1 MSPIRVLVV
10 DDSLTVRKH
19 LCDLLMSS
27 QGFELAGE
35 ASNGKQAI
43 ELCAAL
49 RPDVVTLDMAMPVMS
64 GLAATEYIMAHCP
77 TPILILSASTN
88 RGELFKTYDALAAGA
103 LDVLE
108 KPGNGESLPN
118 WEAQL
123 LSTLRVLSRVK
134 VITHPRGKL
143 TPCLGALEPATSVAH
158 HKVMA
163 IGASTGGPAALV
175 RVLETMPATIGV
187 PILIVQHLSAPFAE
201 ALAEWLDGQ
210 SPHTV
215 RFARDQQ
222 PLTSSGVWLAPAG
235 QHLVV
240 QGAQL
245 RLSNAAERHSCRPS
259 VDVLFESLALACGR
273 TAVACLL
280 TGMGRDGAE
289 GLLRIRQ
296 AGGHTIAQDEASSV
310 IYGMPRE
317 AALLGAASQILPL
330 SKIGAALAE
339 AVA

>member
-1 MSPIRVLVV
+1 MKPIRVLVV
-10 DDSLTVRKH
+10 DDSLTVRQH
-19 LCDLLMSS
+19 VCELLASS
-27 QGFELAGE
+27 EGFEVAGE
-35 ASNGKQAI
+35 ASNGKDAI
-43 ELCAAL
+43 GLCTQL

-77 TPILILSASTN
+77 TPILVLSASTN

-103 LDVLE
+103 LEVME
-108 KPGNGESLPN
+108 KPGFGESLAD
-118 WEAQL
+118 WEARL

-134 VITHPRGKL
+134 VITHPRGRL
-143 TPCLGALEPATSVAH
+143 ASGRSASELGASTVRR
-158 HKVMA
+158 KVVA

-175 RVLETMPATIGV
+175 QVLSAMPVAIGV
-187 PILIVQHLSAPFAE
+187 PILIVQHLSAPFAD

-210 SPHTV
+210 SAHTV
-215 RFARDQQ
+215 RFARDNQ
-222 PLTSSGVWLAPAG
+222 PLMSGGVWLAPAG
-235 QHLVV
+235 RHLIV
-240 QGAQL
+240 QGSQL
-245 RLSNAAERHSCRPS
+245 RLSSAPELHSCRPS
-259 VDVLFESLALACGR
+259 VDMLFESLALECGR
-273 TAVACLL
+273 MAVAGLL

-317 AALLGAASQILPL
+317 AALLGAAAQILPL
-330 SKIGAALAE
+330 SRIGAALAE